1 LINSKVACINW
12 PKFPPVQFFCE
23 STKLACEEKW
33 ENMFCKTALNTTNQT
48 ISFPMFHQLLIFLFL
63 DFFAWDG
70 KSIFDRF
77 AGAFCFFL
85 CCLEGVGFALSTLPL
100 EAESLAED
108 FVFDFFRRDFFLDKS
123 VGRFC
128 LLLWGLLGSGFGL
141 SSSSEEESS
150 NDSSSSELSMRS
162 STTSSSEASSS
173 WCSAFLFFFFFSF
186 LEGLAL

>member
-1 LINSKVACINW
+1 
-12 PKFPPVQFFCE
+12 
-23 STKLACEEKW
+23 
-33 ENMFCKTALNTTNQT
+33 MFCKTALNTTNQT

-85 CCLEGVGFALSTLPL
+85 WCLEGVGFALSTLPL
-100 EAESLAED
+100 EEESLAED
-108 FVFDFFRRDFFLDKS
+108 FVFDFFLDKFG
-123 VGRFC
+123 GRFC
-128 LLLWGLLGSGFGL
+128 LLLWGLLGNGFGL
-141 SSSSEEESS
+141 SSSSEEELSD
-150 NDSSSSELSMRS
+150 DSSSSELSMRS

-173 WCSAFLFFFFFSF
+173 WCSAFLFFFFFFSF